1 MILRADTLAWLLAMP
16 LALSLG
22 SCSSPSTTGGDFGGG
37 GTATGNTGG
46 TGPTMTGGMT
56 NTGSTNGSA
65 PSSGS
70 SSGSHSGGSSG
81 SATTGGSGSGSSG
94 GTSSS
99 TGSSSG
105 AKTGSSSGTGSGSS
119 SGAAGSSG
127 SGSSSGA
134 AASSGGTGGTGPLG
148 RLTGCG
154 QASSCTPSSDLAP
167 PTNGVQ
173 YVLPPGSITIQ
184 PGQEAYY
191 CYYKQV
197 PQAITVGGFQ
207 SWMGKGSSHHFIL
220 FEEGPGQSDGAI
232 IACSFGMGNW
242 RYATSV
248 AGQTIALTFPDSVGL
263 QVPAGDMF
271 DMNTHFV
278 NPGSTPVDAVLKV
291 NVLYAQNVTNYAST
305 MYSFNAGINVPPGS
319 AAGPGM
325 QTVQGTCNPPA
336 GSNFFA
342 ITTHTHRWAVEADVN
357 LMRGGQMTNVV
368 KTTNWESPDTALWN
382 GPFLTM
388 MPGDSFTYSCSYSNS
403 DSFTVTAGTTA
414 ANNEMCM
421 AIGYFFPPGMAQC
434 L

>member
-1 MILRADTLAWLLAMP
+1 MILRADTLARLLAMP
-16 LALSLG
+16 LALGLG
-22 SCSSPSTTGGDFGGG
+22 SCSSPATTGGDFGGG
-37 GTATGNTGG
+37 GTPTGGNTP

-56 NTGSTNGSA
+56 NTGPTNGST
-65 PSSGS
+65 PSSG
-70 SSGSHSGGSSG
+70 SGGSSG
-81 SATTGGSGSGSSG
+81 SATTGGSGSGSGG
-94 GTSSS
+94 GTSS
-99 TGSSSG
+99 GSGSG
-105 AKTGSSSGTGSGSS
+105 AKTGSSSSSSS

-127 SGSSSGA
+127 SSSGA
-134 AASSGGTGGTGPLG
+134 AGSSGGTGGTGPLG
-148 RLTGCG
+148 RSTGCG

-167 PTNGVQ
+167 PANGVQ

-191 CYYKQV
+191 CFYKQV

-232 IACSFGMGNW
+232 IPCSFGMGNW

-263 QVPAGDMF
+263 QVAAGQMF

-305 MYSFNAGINVPPGS
+305 MYSFNAGINVPPAS
-319 AAGPGM
+319 AAGPGT
-325 QTVQGTCNPPA
+325 QTVQGTCSPPA

-342 ITTHTHRWAVEADVN
+342 LTTHTHRWAVEADVN
-357 LMRGGQMTNVV
+357 LMRGGQPTNVV
-368 KTTNWESPDTALWN
+368 KTTNWEAPDTALWN

-388 MPGDSFTYSCSYSNS
+388 KAGDSFTYSCSYSNS

-421 AIGYFFPPGMAQC
+421 AIGYFFPTGTAQC
-434 L
+434 F